1 MSGLLVV
8 KLVDPVAYTRKSDDA
23 AAAPPKVEN
32 PVNLLQVVTESELS
46 GVKSA
51 KCFHVAV

>member
-1 MSGLLVV
+1 MSDLLVV
-8 KLVDPVAYTRKSDDA
+8 KLVDPVAYTQKFDDT

-32 PVNLLQVVTESELS
+32 PVNLLQVVTESEPS

>member
-8 KLVDPVAYTRKSDDA
+8 KLVDPVAYTQKFDD